1 LAQAIL
7 AQVIL
12 AQAILVKA
20 QGPTSAR
27 RVLAS
32 WPPLLQHMPVL
43 MAMFQDGDAAFA
55 DPIKGKTARPSSP
68 AGESSF
74 PTRCP
79 SSELLICDRCDDDH
93 GHDTT
98 APQKGGD
105 EPALLGPAL
114 LEPVVYPGRG
124 WSAMAAAQK
133 EAPLRRLRSEAY
145 WELKTAPR
153 QRTRCAPWEM
163 GIRQRSAL
171 FEEDLRGAAAAA
183 MPAPED
189 AEGGGEGAAEG
200 ATCWA
205 GAISRE
211 LRRRVRGPAPR
222 PRASVAA
229 PPTSRVRS
237 CSCA

>member
-1 LAQAIL
+1 
-7 AQVIL
+7 
-12 AQAILVKA
+12 
-20 QGPTSAR
+20 
-27 RVLAS
+27 
-32 WPPLLQHMPVL
+32 MPVF
-43 MAMFQDGDAAFA
+43 MATFPGGDVVFA
-55 DPIKGKTARPSSP
+55 EPIKDKMARPGSQ
-68 AGESSF
+68 ATESLV

-79 SSELLICDRCDDDH
+79 STELLTFGRIDDDH
-93 GHDTT
+93 DAT

-105 EPALLGPAL
+105 EPAL

-145 WELKTAPR
+145 WELKAASR

-171 FEEDLRGAAAAA
+171 FEEDLRGTAAAA

-189 AEGGGEGAAEG
+189 AEGAAEG

-222 PRASVAA
+222 PRASAAA